1 MLKCYNKKLVI
12 NKMKKFFF
20 SLKRKQIIYFFLRLF
35 VMVTSRILVLYLD
48 EAQNLKYYLI
58 KVSLKDNNNL
68 TLYFFRS
75 LYYSILQIFLF
86 VNIRLYKTFV

>member
-1 MLKCYNKKLVI
+1 
-12 NKMKKFFF
+12 
-20 SLKRKQIIYFFLRLF
+20 
-35 VMVTSRILVLYLD
+35 MVTSRILVLYLD